1 MIFFLEMIKMS
12 DIKIGNI
19 VMSLFE
25 GYMYR
30 AKILNQVDQN
40 HYCISFIDFGN
51 NEIVHVDTI
60 FELSDN
66 LKKVG

>member
-1 MIFFLEMIKMS
+1 MS

-19 VMSLFE
+19 VMSISK
-25 GYMYR
+25 GSKIR

-51 NEIVHVDTI
+51 KEIAHVDTI

-66 LKKVG
+66 LKKVS

>member
-1 MIFFLEMIKMS
+1 MS

-19 VMSLFE
+19 VKSIFE

-30 AKILNQVDQN
+30 AKVVNQVDQN

-51 NEIVHVDTI
+51 KEIVHVDTI
-60 FELSDN
+60 FELSAD
-66 LKKVG
+66 LKKVS